1 MGKRLH
7 YIDIAKGLLILM
19 VVWGHYELI
28 CRLCYGIS
36 DPTINKLDSVENLW
50 VAFFMP
56 AFFFITGF
64 CTNFSKPFRQ
74 FMMAGIKTLLIPAV
88 IINYGANI
96 IEYVAWGWGPPAIAK
111 TIVKSFILTCAGE
124 WFIPS
129 LFISRIIVYG
139 LVKLK
144 TRLIQVLLAF
154 LMLILGVYL
163 YNSCENIPDIW
174 YFKHALMVVPFM
186 IGGLYMKQ
194 IIINGDKY
202 LKINSLLYAILIT
215 VILLSGTGVPYV
227 TNRVDVEL
235 WQIPELILLALTG
248 TLMILFISD
257 KIKANKILEYLGR
270 NSLVIYLS
278 HFFFYRLYIY
288 LVLPLFNQSVISSLC
303 IFFGVII
310 ANIASCCLIS
320 YLLNTRYL
328 KWILGKF

>member
-1 MGKRLH
+1 
-7 YIDIAKGLLILM
+7 M

-64 CTNFSKPFRQ
+64 CTNFNKPFGQ

-96 IEYVAWGWGPPAIAK
+96 IEYAAWGWGPLTIAK

-139 LVKLK
+139 LIRLK
-144 TRLIQVLLAF
+144 SRYMQVLLA
-154 LMLILGVYL
+154 LLLLILGAIL
-163 YNSCENIPDIW
+163 YNSCENIPNIW

-186 IGGLYMKQ
+186 IGGLYMKP
-194 IIINGDKY
+194 IGTRGGKY
-202 LKINSLLYAILIT
+202 LKISSLLYVVLIMA
-215 VILLSGTGVPYV
+215 VLFSGTGVPYI

-235 WQIPELILLALTG
+235 WQIPELIILALTG

-257 KIKANKILEYLGR
+257 KIKANKILEFLGR

-278 HFFFYRLYIY
+278 HFLFYRLYIY
-288 LVLPLFNQSVISSLC
+288 LVLPLFNQSGILSFC
-303 IFFGVII
+303 IFFGVVI
-310 ANIASCCLIS
+310 ANIVSCCLIA